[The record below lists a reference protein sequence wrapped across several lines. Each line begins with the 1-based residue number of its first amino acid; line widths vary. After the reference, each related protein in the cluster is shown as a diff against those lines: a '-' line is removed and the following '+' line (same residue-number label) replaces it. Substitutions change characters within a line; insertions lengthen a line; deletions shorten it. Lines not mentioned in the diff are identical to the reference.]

1 VVNRRIR
8 LVLVVISLVVL
19 QTTVFTHLRVF
30 GAVPDLTLVATIAMA
45 YEEGPMAGAVF
56 GFAAG
61 LSTDLFLSTPLGLSA
76 LAFALTAYGVGLFQS
91 GLIRESRGIAS
102 VLGGVGGIV
111 GNAIFL
117 IVGGIAG
124 HGELVSVH
132 NIQVVIVASL
142 YDALVAVAVFPFV
155 RWAVRDADTGRTRPQ
170 R

>member
-1 VVNRRIR
+1 
-8 LVLVVISLVVL
+8 
-19 QTTVFTHLRVF
+19 
-30 GAVPDLTLVATIAMA
+30 MA

-102 VLGGVGGIV
+102 LLGGVGGIV

-124 HGELVSVH
+124 HSELVSVH
-132 NIQVVIVASL
+132 NIQIVLVASL
-142 YDALVAVAVFPFV
+142 YDALVAIAVFPFV
-155 RWAVRDADTGRTRPQ
+155 RWAVRDADSGSAWPQ